1 MMTPGELKQ
10 LNEKLLKEIQ
20 GENFS
25 VLFGLFSCCFLIKKI
40 KKHNKKTTT
49 KKVTALQ
56 FSVLTEISVYYV
68 SMLNKKLLGA
78 FIM

>member
-25 VLFGLFSCCFLIKKI
+25 VLFVLFSCCFLIKKI
-40 KKHNKKTTT
+40 KKKKSKNQTETNQ
-49 KKVTALQ
+49 KKSDGFTV
-56 FSVLTEISVYYV
+56 FSF
-68 SMLNKKLLGA
+68 N
-78 FIM
+78 

>member
-25 VLFGLFSCCFLIKKI
+25 VLFVLFSCCFLIKKI
-40 KKHNKKTTT
+40 KKK
-49 KKVTALQ
+49 
-56 FSVLTEISVYYV
+56 
-68 SMLNKKLLGA
+68 
-78 FIM
+78 